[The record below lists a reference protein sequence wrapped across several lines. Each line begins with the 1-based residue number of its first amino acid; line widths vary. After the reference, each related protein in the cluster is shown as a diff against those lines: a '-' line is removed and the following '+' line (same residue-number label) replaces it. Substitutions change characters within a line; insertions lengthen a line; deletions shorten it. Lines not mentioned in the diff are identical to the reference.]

1 MTLKEYIKKYPDN
14 DDVENIIGF
23 SEQELTSVERAKILK
38 SLANKCYLDAVVANW
53 TIGNQE
59 VLLNQQHRVAPSK
72 RKKTE

>member
-1 MTLKEYIKKYPDN
+1 MTLKDFIKAHPDT

-72 RKKTE
+72 RK

>member
-14 DDVENIIGF
+14 DDVKNIIGF
-23 SEQELTSVERAKILK
+23 SEQELTSVERAKILT

-59 VLLNQQHRVAPSK
+59 VLLNQQYRVAPSK
-72 RKKTE
+72 RK